1 MEVEVVG
8 AIQLPDVERMRGFGG
23 RPPGS
28 GIDGIAA
35 DKAIPHNPSY
45 SVGGVAMH
53 HDKRM
58 LDAAV
63 KMDPYCVLQSG
74 KESVKT
80 KRAHGMQLSALTL
93 SMLKAPALCVSERSQ
108 APLVTGHRWW
118 KKSQLGPDPE
128 VAIAARRQRDSCP
141 GKAPWGVHWQFV
153 S

>member
-23 RPPGS
+23 RPPRS
-28 GIDGIAA
+28 GIDGIPA

-45 SVGGVAMH
+45 SVGGVAMNH
-53 HDKRM
+53 NKRM

-80 KRAHGMQLSALTL
+80 KRAHGMHLPALMLT
-93 SMLKAPALCVSERSQ
+93 MLKAPALCVSERTQ
-108 APLVTGHRWW
+108 ARLVTGHRWW
-118 KKSQLGPDPE
+118 KESQLGPDPE

-141 GKAPWGVHWQFV
+141 GEAPWGVHWQIV
-153 S
+153 

>member
-23 RPPGS
+23 RPPRS
-28 GIDGIAA
+28 GIDGIPA

-45 SVGGVAMH
+45 SVGGFAMH
-53 HDKRM
+53 HDKRI

-80 KRAHGMQLSALTL
+80 KRAHGMQLPALML
-93 SMLKAPALCVSERSQ
+93 SMLKAPALCISERLMP
-108 APLVTGHRWW
+108 AL
-118 KKSQLGPDPE
+118 
-128 VAIAARRQRDSCP
+128 
-141 GKAPWGVHWQFV
+141 
-153 S
+153 